1 MTNGS
6 DEVADSSAPNNLRDV
21 LLEIRAKRGT
31 LTPEVVV
38 EEAADPEHPLHHR
51 FTWDDTEAARKWR
64 LHEAGNLL
72 RVKYKADV
80 GNRRAD
86 LRAFWVRRGEDGSPT
101 STYEPIE
108 EIILDPIQRELMLKQ
123 MRRDWTT
130 FKKRYQHMEGFV
142 EEILDDLDGG
152 SKAV

>member
-1 MTNGS
+1 MTNGT
-6 DEVADSSAPNNLRDV
+6 DEVTEGQTPNNLRDV
-21 LLEIRAKRGT
+21 LLEIREKRGT

-38 EEAADPEHPLHHR
+38 EEASDPEHPLHHR

-86 LRAFWVRRGEDGSPT
+86 LRAFWVRREADGTPT

-108 EIILDPIQRELMLKQ
+108 EIILDPMQRELMLRQ

-142 EEILDDLDGG
+142 EEILDDIAGD
-152 SKAV
+152 SKAG